1 MEQSI
6 ALIVG
11 LGNPDAQYLGSRHNA
26 GFWFIDA
33 LAAELGTQL
42 TANRKLYG
50 QLGDS
55 SIAAHRVRLLKPMTY
70 MNRSG
75 IAVSAATRYFKIAP
89 EQLLVA
95 YDEIDFP
102 PGKVRLKF
110 DGGHAGH
117 NGVRDIIEHIGSKF
131 WRLRIGVGHPGH
143 SADVS
148 DHVLKR
154 ASEDDAAVIRGTI
167 RQGIEALP
175 TLIEH
180 GGARAQLVL
189 HTANRQGDREPEERD
204 GD

>member
-11 LGNPDAQYLGSRHNA
+11 LGNPDSQYIGTRHNA

-33 LAAELGTQL
+33 LAAQL
-42 TANRKLYG
+42 RVTLSPNRKVH
-50 QLGDS
+50 GDLCEA
-55 SIAAHRVRLLKPMTY
+55 SIASRRVRLLKPTTY

-75 IAVSAATRYFKIAP
+75 LSVGAAMRFFKFEP
-89 EQLLVA
+89 EQILVA

-117 NGVRDIIEHIGSKF
+117 NGVRDIIEHIGRKF
-131 WRLRIGVGHPGH
+131 WRLRLGVGHPGT
-143 SADVS
+143 SAAVV

-154 ASEDDAAVIRGTI
+154 ASKDDEQAIRNTI
-167 RQGIEALP
+167 QQGIDMLP
-175 TLIEH
+175 ILIEH
-180 GGARAQLVL
+180 GGARAQHAL
-189 HTANRQGDREPEERD
+189 HTADRARD
-204 GD
+204 ETDHDGY